1 MTNLMTELLQGLNL
15 YLIGMMGTGKTTIG
29 YQLAQQLGYRF
40 FDTDV
45 LIERVTGQTI
55 KTLFAE
61 LGEENFRAL
70 ESQVLGEVAS
80 CTRSVIATGGGIV
93 LRSENWGLLRHGL
106 IIWLDAPIALL
117 VERLKED
124 QTRPLLAEEDL
135 ATKLITL
142 SAQRQH
148 LYAEADLHIKIT
160 DTQTPE
166 EIITNILTQ
175 LPTVLISSQI
185 SQAEQN

>member
-1 MTNLMTELLQGLNL
+1 MTNLMTDLLQGLNL

-29 YQLAQQLGYRF
+29 HQLAQQLGYRF

-61 LGEENFRAL
+61 IGEENFRTL
-70 ESQVLGEVAS
+70 ESQVLGEVAA

-106 IIWLDAPIALL
+106 ILWLDAPIALL

-135 ATKLITL
+135 ESKLITL

-148 LYAEADLHIKIT
+148 LYAEADLHIKIV

-166 EIITNILTQ
+166 EIIANILTQ
-175 LPTVLISSQI
+175 LPTVLINSQI

>member
-70 ESQVLGEVAS
+70 ESQVLGEVAA

-93 LRSENWGLLRHGL
+93 LRSKNWGLLRHGL

-148 LYAEADLHIKIT
+148 LYAEADLHIKIV
-160 DTQTPE
+160 DNQTPE